1 MASSSSLPVQSNIA
15 ETEAQTQAVA
25 PAPRRAPGGG
35 LDGVGRGVWSLL
47 AMAVLILLW
56 AAVTVVASPKAY
68 ILPPPWDVAARL
80 WTSRTLLLDAA
91 WPTISEVVLGYA
103 LGVAI
108 AVPLGML
115 VVANKWLD
123 RLLLPLLVASNSI
136 PKVALAPLFV
146 VWFGYGVTPRV
157 VITFSIAFF
166 PVLVNTVTGLTAVDP
181 EMVRLARSMGA
192 SKTTVFAKV
201 RLPNALPSI
210 FAGMKVAT
218 GLAVI
223 GGIIGEFVA
232 SDKGWGYLLIQAQG
246 QLDTTLIF
254 AIILLLAIFATV
266 MYYVV
271 EFVER
276 LSIPWHSSQ
285 RKPG

>member
-1 MASSSSLPVQSNIA
+1 MADVTTVPAEAKPTGATGAGVSKKWASPGRGTWSVLSMVVLIA
-15 ETEAQTQAVA
+15 VWAVA
-25 PAPRRAPGGG
+25 
-35 LDGVGRGVWSLL
+35 
-47 AMAVLILLW
+47 VLVIQ
-56 AAVTVVASPKAY
+56 PKSY
-68 ILPPPWDVAARL
+68 ILPAPWDVAKRL
-80 WTSRTLLLDAA
+80 WTSRELLTDSA
-91 WPTISEVVLGYA
+91 WPTITEVLVGYA
-103 LGVAI
+103 IGVAI
-108 AVPLGML
+108 AIPLGMMI
-115 VVANKWLD
+115 VASRWLD
-123 RLLLPLLVASNSI
+123 RLLYPLLVAFNSI

-146 VWFGYGVTPRV
+146 VWFGYGLTPRV

-166 PVLVNTVTGLTAVDP
+166 PVLVNTVTGLHAVDP

-192 SKTTVFAKV
+192 STAKIFGLV

-218 GLAVI
+218 SLAVI

-254 AIILLLAIFATV
+254 AIIFLLAIFATV
-266 MYYVV
+266 MYYAV

-276 LSIPWHSSQ
+276 ISIPWHSSQ
-285 RKPG
+285 RKGG

>member
-1 MASSSSLPVQSNIA
+1 MASTPTVTAS
-15 ETEAQTQAVA
+15 QTAGTRPLDSDQVTAKLA
-25 PAPRRAPGGG
+25 PKDR
-35 LDGVGRGVWSLL
+35 LEGVSRGVWSILS
-47 AMAVLILLW
+47 MVVLIAVW
-56 AAVTVVASPKAY
+56 AAVVALARPKSY
-68 ILPPPWDVAARL
+68 ILPAPWDVAKRL
-80 WTSRTLLLDAA
+80 GTSHQLLLDAA
-91 WPTISEVVLGYA
+91 WPTISEILIGYA
-103 LGVAI
+103 IGVGIAI
-108 AVPLGML
+108 PLGML

-166 PVLVNTVTGLTAVDP
+166 PVLVNTVTGLNSVDP
-181 EMVRLARSMGA
+181 EMVRLARSMGG
-192 SKTTVFAKV
+192 SKSKVFAKV

-254 AIILLLAIFATV
+254 AIILLLAVFATA
-266 MYYVV
+266 MYYAV
-271 EFVER
+271 EFAER
-276 LSIPWHSSQ
+276 LAIPWHSSQ
-285 RKPG
+285 RKQG